1 MTSMPN
7 AEYQTNNH
15 QYDHWL
21 DIRIAPVVL
30 RDVIVIRGMFA
41 HLQAS
46 GKSTQFIYSS
56 KSTNNY
62 SNKATQNKIVPEVQV
77 NSCSRSSLH
86 SRVLLPTKNYYTG

>member
-46 GKSTQFIYSS
+46 SKSTQFIYSS
-56 KSTNNY
+56 KSTNNSEKSY
-62 SNKATQNKIVPEVQV
+62 S
-77 NSCSRSSLH
+77 SRIK
-86 SRVLLPTKNYYTG
+86 VLQTKLYLKYK